1 MSNIHKF
8 LIHQTYRYIFFYRND
23 ICHFEAIRILY
34 FCTNSI
40 KMSKF
45 NPLKVKE
52 IRKETPLAVSI
63 VFDIPAEL
71 KDDYTFEAGQ
81 YVNIKAQINGEEV
94 RRSYSIS
101 SSPLS
106 GELRIVVKAIDG
118 GTFSNYA
125 TQNLEVGNT
134 LDVAIPEGKFTLEN
148 KNAKV
153 IAGIAAGSGITPI
166 ISIAKDVLESSNDT
180 TFVLIYGNKT
190 VEDTIYHNEI
200 ETLKNKYL
208 GRFFVHYTFT
218 KVHPDGSLFGRIER
232 STINFVF
239 KNKHSEKEFDSYF
252 LCGPEDMITK
262 VTNVLKENGVTE
274 EQINYELFTTSA
286 TNGEIPVTGEGMVK
300 VTVLVDDVETTF
312 NMPRTENILSAA
324 LKHGVDA
331 PYSCQGGICSS
342 CMCKTVAGKAE
353 MKTNHILMD
362 DEIEEGMLLACQA
375 YVTTDEIYVDFDD
388 V

>member
-1 MSNIHKF
+1 
-8 LIHQTYRYIFFYRND
+8 
-23 ICHFEAIRILY
+23 
-34 FCTNSI
+34 
-40 KMSKF
+40 MSKF
-45 NPLKVKE
+45 NPLKIKE
-52 IRKETPLAVSI
+52 IRKETPSAVSV

-71 KDDYTFEAGQ
+71 AAEYQFEAGQ
-81 YVNIKAQINGEEV
+81 YLNIKAQINGEEV

-101 SSPLS
+101 SSPKS
-106 GELRIVVKAIDG
+106 KELRVVVKAIENG
-118 GTFSNYA
+118 KFSQYV
-125 TQNLEVGNT
+125 TQQLKVGDVLEV
-134 LDVAIPEGKFTLEN
+134 APPEGKFILED
-148 KNAKV
+148 KSAKT

-166 ISIAKDVLESSNDT
+166 ISLAKDVLERDSDT

-190 VEDTIYHNEI
+190 IEETIYYNEI
-200 ETLKNKYL
+200 EALKNTYL

-218 KVHPDGSLFGRIER
+218 KVHPEGALFGRIER

-239 KNKHSEKEFDSYF
+239 KNKHSEKVFDAYF
-252 LCGPEDMITK
+252 LCGPEDMISK
-262 VTNVLKENGVTE
+262 VTSVLKENGVSE
-274 EQINYELFTTSA
+274 DLVHYELFTTSS

-342 CMCKTVAGKAE
+342 CMCRTLKGTAE

-362 DEIEEGMLLACQA
+362 DEVEEGLLLACQA
-375 YVTTDEIYVDFDD
+375 YVTSDEIYVDFDD